1 MYPQLEG
8 PRKSCYTSLLCSQE
22 QKCVG
27 YLCTK
32 SSSQWPVDAKSGAA
46 FEEYLFQT
54 VAVCVRTR
62 LSIQGK
68 CSAESVLV
76 AWTVF

>member
-1 MYPQLEG
+1 VYPQLEG
-8 PRKSCYTSLLCSQE
+8 PSKSCYTSLLCSQE

-27 YLCTK
+27 CLCTK
-32 SSSQWPVDAKSGAA
+32 SSSQWPVDAKFGAA

-54 VAVCVRTR
+54 VAVRVRT
-62 LSIQGK
+62 SIQGK